1 MEPNL
6 VELLNC
12 RKKDTLLQ
20 TAVIADQNGDKIV
33 GKTNCGNEELLFL
46 QMRSRR
52 VEQVKKGAPDA
63 FSIKFG
69 CLLLLLIPNETSQFL
84 FQFVPVIGFFKICFF
99 FLTIGT
105 NWTRDCDVPLGIS
118 NNRRQ
123 TKFENRLRLTNA
135 NCIWSRL
142 LLVLPSHPSLHTDPT
157 FSPHLGQQ

>member
-99 FLTIGT
+99 FPFSLKKHVSQYAT
-105 NWTRDCDVPLGIS
+105 
-118 NNRRQ
+118 
-123 TKFENRLRLTNA
+123 E
-135 NCIWSRL
+135 
-142 LLVLPSHPSLHTDPT
+142 LPA
-157 FSPHLGQQ
+157 F

>member
-1 MEPNL
+1 MKSCFL
-6 VELLNC
+6 
-12 RKKDTLLQ
+12 
-20 TAVIADQNGDKIV
+20 
-33 GKTNCGNEELLFL
+33 L

-52 VEQVKKGAPDA
+52 VEQVKEGAPDA

-99 FLTIGT
+99 FHFLSKNMSRSTPPNCLPSNPLHYHCFQIWNTALTIGT

-135 NCIWSRL
+135 NCIWSAITA
-142 LLVLPSHPSLHTDPT
+142 VL
-157 FSPHLGQQ
+157 Q